1 MNIKRGIKMDK
12 LDYKKAFK
20 DLYLPKTQPIEI
32 TVPSMTFIMVDG
44 QGDPNNKDG
53 EYQDAI
59 ELLYGLSYTI
69 KMNKNIRNEIENYF
83 DYVVPPLEGL
93 WWLKDDDMDFSKKHK
108 YIWTSMIRQPE
119 FVTQEIF
126 DFACEEL
133 KKKKPNVDIS
143 KARLE
148 IFNEGLCVQCMHIGP
163 FDQEYATTEKI
174 DKYIEE
180 NNLINDISKIS
191 QDGKIRRHH
200 EIYLSDPRKANKE
213 KMKTV
218 IRHPVR
224 RK

>member
-1 MNIKRGIKMDK
+1 MDK

-93 WWLKDDDMDFSKKHK
+93 WWLKDDDMDFSKN
-108 YIWTSMIRQPE
+108 IN
-119 FVTQEIF
+119 IF
-126 DFACEEL
+126 
-133 KKKKPNVDIS
+133 
-143 KARLE
+143 
-148 IFNEGLCVQCMHIGP
+148 GP
-163 FDQEYATTEKI
+163 
-174 DKYIEE
+174 
-180 NNLINDISKIS
+180 L
-191 QDGKIRRHH
+191 
-200 EIYLSDPRKANKE
+200 
-213 KMKTV
+213 
-218 IRHPVR
+218 
-224 RK
+224 